1 MSRRDTYQEMLGKI
15 GQYLNIP
22 ELDFDE
28 EGLCFLEIDTEENKK
43 HLLFIRRN
51 DEHRRLVIMVELYS
65 DCAASNMGLLK
76 AALSFNFAQ
85 TLEPMPSMG
94 MNDENGSLLLFQCF
108 PLSEYS
114 EGGMVEEID
123 RFFSWFQDCLSVGD
137 ASDMSEHEENLPF
150 SEIRLN
156 LNRLA

>member
-1 MSRRDTYQEMLGKI
+1 MSQRDTYQEMLGKI
-15 GQYLNIP
+15 GQYLNVP

-76 AALSFNFAQ
+76 AALSGQ
-85 TLEPMPSMG
+85 S
-94 MNDENGSLLLFQCF
+94 
-108 PLSEYS
+108 
-114 EGGMVEEID
+114 
-123 RFFSWFQDCLSVGD
+123 
-137 ASDMSEHEENLPF
+137 H
-150 SEIRLN
+150 
-156 LNRLA
+156 